1 MPLALDSTEFLTQ
14 AREYVVIDVRTPA
27 EFAKG
32 HIPGAFNLPL
42 FSNEERVVVGTIY
55 KQIGKKEAIDKG
67 LEFVIPKLT
76 DFTHAIKDLTDQKK
90 LLIHCW
96 RGGMRS
102 GSVALL
108 MEKMGY
114 TVYTLKGG
122 YKYFR
127 RFVLSSFEKKYK
139 LMVLGGKTGS
149 SKSKLLESISD
160 HQRQVIFLEKLAH
173 HKGSSYGHI
182 GEPDPPT
189 QEQFENSL
197 AMELFNCNHS
207 QTIWLEDES
216 RLIGKK
222 VIPDKF
228 FLQMREARTLY
239 LDVAF
244 EDRVKHLTKEYGDF
258 PSEELIDATKRIERR
273 LGPQQTKEAIQA
285 IQENRMED
293 ACRIILIYYDKTYAH
308 GLSKRDPDKVITVS
322 STNSVKEI
330 IELADRYVS

>member
-1 MPLALDSTEFLTQ
+1 M
-14 AREYVVIDVRTPA
+14 
-27 EFAKG
+27 
-32 HIPGAFNLPL
+32 PL
-42 FSNEERVVVGTIY
+42 FSNEERVVVGTLY
-55 KQIGKKEAIDKG
+55 KQIGKKEAVDRG
-67 LEFVIPKLT
+67 LEFVVPKLAE
-76 DFTHAIKDLTDQKK
+76 FTHSIKSMTEKK
-90 LLIHCW
+90 TILVHCW

-122 YKYFR
+122 YKFFR
-127 RFVLSSFEKKYK
+127 RFVLSSFEKKYN
-139 LMVLGGKTGS
+139 LLVLGGKTGS

-182 GEPDPPT
+182 GEPNPPT
-189 QEQFENSL
+189 QEQFENLL
-197 AMELFNCNHS
+197 AMDLFSCDHS
-207 QTIWLEDES
+207 RPIWLEDES

-228 FLQMREARTLY
+228 FLQMRDAKTIY
-239 LDVAF
+239 LDVSF
-244 EDRVKHLTKEYGDF
+244 EDRVNHLTKEYGKF
-258 PSEELIDATKRIERR
+258 PPNELIEATKRIERR

-308 GLSKRDPDKVITVS
+308 GLSKRDPKKVI
-322 STNSVKEI
+322 SVPFERSVT
-330 IELADRYVS
+330 ELLRIAEE